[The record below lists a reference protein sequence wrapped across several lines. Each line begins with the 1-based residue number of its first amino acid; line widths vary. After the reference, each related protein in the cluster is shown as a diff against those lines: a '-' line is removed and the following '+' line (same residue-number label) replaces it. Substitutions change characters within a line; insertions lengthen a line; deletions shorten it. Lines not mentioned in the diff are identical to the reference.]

1 MFDITAFTKPLDSKL
16 HSRYIEQLSFL
27 LLKHIFPQISSKFV
41 LNDAPD
47 LQSKDKSVGIEITE
61 AVAPEIA
68 QIDGE
73 YAKLR
78 FEKKTEHDKEKC
90 KRLIEKN
97 GGEVDSIGLSYPVTN
112 SKDEWSIFS
121 NALKKKVKLLP
132 SYRRK
137 GFNKMGLFIFF
148 NEPPI
153 PFDPNVAME
162 RFAEIQ
168 NDSVDQ
174 YDFLLFGY
182 RNGVICYDFFNMNY
196 EIYTIDQDTFDNLSL
211 CARKLIEG

>member
-1 MFDITAFTKPLDSKL
+1 MFDITAFKKPLDSKL
-16 HSRYIEQLSFL
+16 HSGYIEQLSFL
-27 LLKHIFPQISSKFV
+27 LLKHIFPQISSRFV

-47 LQSKDKSVGIEITE
+47 LQSKDKSIGIEITE
-61 AVAPEIA
+61 AVSPKIA

-78 FEKKTEHDKEKC
+78 FGKKTEHDKEKC

-97 GGEVDSIGLSYPVTN
+97 GGEVDPIGLSYPVTN
-112 SKDEWSIFS
+112 SNDEWNIFF
-121 NALKKKVKLLP
+121 NALKKKIKLLP
-132 SYRRK
+132 SYRAK
-137 GFNKMGLFIFF
+137 GFKKMGLFILF

-182 RNGVICYDFFNMNY
+182 HNGVICYDFSNMNY
-196 EIYTIDQDTFDNLSL
+196 EVYTIDQDTFDDLSL